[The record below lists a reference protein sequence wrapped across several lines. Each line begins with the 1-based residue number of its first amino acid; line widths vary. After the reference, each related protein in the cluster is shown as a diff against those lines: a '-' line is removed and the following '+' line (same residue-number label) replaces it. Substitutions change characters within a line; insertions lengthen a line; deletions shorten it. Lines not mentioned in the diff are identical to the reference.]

1 MSSKRSRKYVSQGFV
16 GDLRQALSEFSR
28 KTSAEHKVAVLFFMV
43 CGVLL
48 RAALLGRPISI
59 VEAESYMDFAILP
72 MSEIISDYSLPKNHV
87 FHNLL
92 THLSTAVL
100 GTGVVSL
107 RLPDFLASVLCLPL
121 FYLFVRAMFNRYIAL
136 TTLAIVACSGPL
148 IGVGALAVGF
158 GLCWFCFT
166 ASLLLGRHFIKS
178 NDLTSAMLIAVVN
191 ALGLWIMPSYCYAAL
206 SVFIWL
212 FLSLAITYTNS
223 LRERMIRLVFALL
236 VFVGIT
242 MLLYAPILSEHGL
255 GHIIDHHSHPRL
267 DWHTFDLT
275 HTDMAFSLWSLVEDT
290 TSGVIIFLG
299 LAGLVYSAFVSSKLR
314 ILLFSMFIS
323 GVMLCLI
330 LRRIEPPGVW
340 SFTLFVFHLS
350 SAIGLFYLLK
360 FLQEKAFPNWSKGG
374 RTFISSLIVA
384 LLFTWI
390 GYGYWWSRTAGVPQ
404 ADEIATF
411 IGEHLRPGDRF
422 YVQHPW
428 DAPIGF
434 ALRSAGGDGAVL
446 GGSPMEGRTVYVAV
460 GAQPEQTVEGV
471 LRSNGQDPG
480 LEAGMRMV
488 REWPG
493 LKIFAAP

>member
-28 KTSAEHKVAVLFFMV
+28 KTSAEHKAAVLFFLL
-43 CGVLL
+43 CGVVL
-48 RAALLGRPISI
+48 RAMLLGRPISI
-59 VEAESYMDFAILP
+59 AEADPFMDFAIRP
-72 MSEIISDYSLPKNHV
+72 VGEIISDYSLPKNHV

-100 GTGVVSL
+100 GTGVVPL
-107 RLPDFLASVLCLPL
+107 RLPDFLAGVLCLPL

-148 IGVGALAVGF
+148 IGVGALALGF
-158 GLCWFCFT
+158 GICWFCFT

-191 ALGLWIMPSYCYAAL
+191 ALGLWTMPSYCYAAL

-212 FLSLAITYTNS
+212 FLSIAMAYTNS
-223 LRERMIRLVFALL
+223 LRERSIRLVFAFI
-236 VFVGIT
+236 VFVGIA
-242 MLLYAPILSEHGL
+242 MLLYAPILNEHGL
-255 GHIIDHHSHPRL
+255 GHITDHHSHPRL

-275 HTDMAFSLWSLVEDT
+275 HTDMAFSLWSLVEDA

-299 LAGLVYSAFVSSKLR
+299 LTGLVYSAFVSSKLR
-314 ILLFSMFIS
+314 VLLFSMFIS
-323 GVMLCLI
+323 GILLCLV

-340 SFTLFVFHLS
+340 SFTFFVFHLS

-360 FLQEKAFPNWSKGG
+360 FLQEKAFPNWGKGG

-384 LLFTWI
+384 LLFTWV
-390 GYGYWWSRTAGVPQ
+390 GYGYWWPRTAGVPQ
-404 ADEIATF
+404 ADEVATF
-411 IGEHLRPGDRF
+411 IEERLRPGDKF

-434 ALRSAGGDGAVL
+434 ALRSTGADVGVL
-446 GGSPMEGRTVYVAV
+446 EGSPMEGRMVYVAV
-460 GAQPEQTVEGV
+460 GDRPEQTVEGV
-471 LRSNGQDPG
+471 LRNNEQDPA
-480 LEAGMRMV
+480 LEVGMHMV
-488 REWPG
+488 QEWPG